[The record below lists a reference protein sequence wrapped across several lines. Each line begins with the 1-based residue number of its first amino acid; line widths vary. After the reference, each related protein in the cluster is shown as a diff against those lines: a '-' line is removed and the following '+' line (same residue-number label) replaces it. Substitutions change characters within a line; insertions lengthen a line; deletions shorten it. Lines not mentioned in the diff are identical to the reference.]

1 MFNTQKQHIILDS
14 NKLYQHIITILYL
27 KCFLDCPCIGEKPVF
42 LPDDDGVNRSRSIIP
57 IATNGDIFPWNNVR
71 LPTFARPYSY
81 HIKIHPNLTSLDVKG
96 MNDMI

>member
-1 MFNTQKQHIILDS
+1 VYTLFII
-14 NKLYQHIITILYL
+14 I
-27 KCFLDCPCIGEKPVF
+27 LDCPCIGDKPVF

-81 HIKIHPNLTSLDVKG
+81 HIRIHPNLTSLDVKG
-96 MNDMI
+96 MKEFGKINIFCDYINI